1 MPDRKVRYAEEIKR
15 ALAEMILRD
24 LKDPRIHAFTSIT
37 NVEVTKDL
45 SMCKIYIST
54 FGTKEDTA
62 SSVEGLRSASGYIK
76 RELGTR
82 VKLRAMP
89 ELVFIPDD
97 SIKQSIRMS
106 KLIDDT
112 LHGGE
117 KHGS

>member
-1 MPDRKVRYAEEIKR
+1 MPDRKIRYAEEIKR
-15 ALAEMILRD
+15 ALADMIQRD

-54 FGTKEDTA
+54 FGTGEDTE
-62 SSVEGLRSASGYIK
+62 SSVKGLSCASGYIRK
-76 RELGTR
+76 ELCKR

-89 ELVFIPDD
+89 ELVFVQDD
-97 SIKQSIRMS
+97 SIKQGIRIS
-106 KLIDDT
+106 KLIEDT

-117 KHGS
+117 KRGS